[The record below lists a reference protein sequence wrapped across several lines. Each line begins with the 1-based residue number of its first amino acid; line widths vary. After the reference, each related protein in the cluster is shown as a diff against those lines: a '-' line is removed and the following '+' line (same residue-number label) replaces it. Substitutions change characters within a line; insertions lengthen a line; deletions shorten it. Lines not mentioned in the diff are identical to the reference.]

1 MKECRVPENGPSK
14 PSTRNRRMSSLRLQ
28 GVHRFLHRLPIEINS
43 ADYGQRMAEL
53 DSQKDPVF
61 QRGAEFVLTFDESGP
76 KCNQGEWRGLSMLS
90 SDGAYD
96 SFASDCPCSGTATRW
111 T

>member
-76 KCNQGEWRGLSMLS
+76 KCN
-90 SDGAYD
+90 D
-96 SFASDCPCSGTATRW
+96 SFAGRDMAGECRVFQLVVDGRAIAWST
-111 T
+111 